1 MNNTKQRLKIN
12 VYGEGIRISKIEIPA
27 TIVEQWNDRMLNFK
41 QPLKELILDPFF
53 YYKLKI
59 PSINSYE
66 DLTVQKWEGIN
77 CNNQSLFEIW
87 SDRKKVYKNDLS
99 AIQYSQTLFPLFN
112 VIKNTWLLNTYSMYI
127 VEHEKGLIR
136 SCVIEHQNP
145 KLLIDDFIFQMA
157 HWENNHWLEKLFILN
172 EECISTKSDSVI
184 TKQYVLWE

>member
-1 MNNTKQRLKIN
+1 MNKTKQRLKIN

-27 TIVEQWNDRMLNFK
+27 TIVEQWNARMLNFK

-87 SDRKKVYKNDLS
+87 SDRKKVYKNELS
-99 AIQYSQTLFPLFN
+99 ALQNSQTLFPLFN
-112 VIKNTWLLNTYSMYI
+112 VIKNTWLLNTDSLYI
-127 VEHEKGLIR
+127 VEYEKGLLR
-136 SCVIEHQNP
+136 SYVIEHQNP

-172 EECISTKSDSVI
+172 EECISTKSDTVI
-184 TKQYVLWE
+184 TKQYVL